1 MNDTHYREWRS
12 ELRLTVTA
20 NFIRHC
26 DFNRLLYVGTPA
38 TELLQ
43 KPHSFQIAGR
53 DKLILKIKEGYDVAL
68 ENGVA
73 EATLYHL
80 FYSLTHYLRWCDEQR
95 IDAFTQVALKKH
107 FTELFEHIM
116 LGKIKNSTYTRKRSN
131 LFVIFRDYLDFPE
144 SWFLIIPSAGKDQL
158 EPYEAYTRSDLNKL
172 LPFLRKLFNQTSD
185 QFLLNP
191 QKHLIAH
198 HAIPTMT
205 FEWQGETHQ
214 IFAGISKMMCA
225 AAFLMSYYTY
235 SNTNTLLQL
244 KRPTGASTPFGE
256 QWYSMPAFK
265 RRSFKVV
272 HVEMGGHDQ
281 LDVPKYS
288 LTFFDKLLEVS
299 KAIDGSDGAHLFQT
313 VAFQKLRPVTNT
325 TLEDF
330 NKRWLQVHFNFVDQ
344 KGNRLRPVISRFRET
359 GALTTRA
366 FQGELAND
374 ITLDNTQQTRRRH
387 YSTGNKY
394 NNNSMMQDVASIR
407 QQQAKHKQDTKTAQ
421 ESLSIEVLAIEQEQR
436 VNFPNLSKT
445 PNGGS
450 CANPFGTASE
460 SFRRKAIKH
469 GLSKDGEKLA
479 CADLL
484 KCFGCPEQV
493 IVQSVD
499 DIWCLL
505 SFKACIEESL
515 YLHLDNNHFRS
526 NFENVIDFISK
537 NILPKINKNILKKAE
552 SRLDTDGLHPLW
564 EDSENILSMLPGGF
578 NSLHGMV

>member
-1 MNDTHYREWRS
+1 MNSTHYREWRS
-12 ELRLTVTA
+12 ELRLTITA
-20 NFIRHC
+20 NTIRHC
-26 DFNRLLYVGTPA
+26 DFNRLLYLGIPA

-43 KPHSFQIAGR
+43 KPHSFQLAGR
-53 DKLILKIKEGYDVAL
+53 DKLILKLRKEYDTAL
-68 ENGVA
+68 ENGVS
-73 EATLYHL
+73 ETTLYHL
-80 FYSLTHYLRWCDEQR
+80 FNALKHYLNWCDAQQ
-95 IDAFTQVALKKH
+95 IDAFTQAALKKH
-107 FTELFEHIM
+107 FLELLEHIM
-116 LGKIKNSTYTRKRSN
+116 LGKIKNTTYTRKKSN
-131 LFVIFRDYLDFPE
+131 LFVIFRDYLDFPAN
-144 SWFLIIPSAGKDQL
+144 WFLVIPNAGKDQL

-172 LPFLRKLFNQTSD
+172 LPFLRKLFNQTSE

-191 QKHLIAH
+191 QKHLKAH
-198 HAIPTMT
+198 HAVPTMI
-205 FEWQGETHQ
+205 FEWRGEKHQ
-214 IFAGISKMMCA
+214 LCAGVSKMMCA
-225 AAFLMSYYTY
+225 ATFLMSYYTY

-244 KRPTGASTPFGE
+244 QRPTGASTPFGE

-265 RRSFKVV
+265 RRSFKIV
-272 HVEMGGHDQ
+272 HVEMGGHDH
-281 LDVPKYS
+281 LEVPKYS
-288 LTFFDKLLEVS
+288 LSFFDKLLEVS
-299 KAIDGSDGAHLFQT
+299 KAIDDSEGAPLLQT
-313 VAFQKLRPVTNT
+313 VAFQGLRPITNT
-325 TLEDF
+325 TLDSF
-330 NKRWLQVHFNFVDQ
+330 NTLWLQVHFNFVDQ
-344 KGNRLRPVISRFRET
+344 KGKKLRPIVSRFRET

-394 NNNSMMQDVASIR
+394 NNNAMMQDVASIR
-407 QQQAKHKQDTKTAQ
+407 QQQAKHKQDSKTAQ
-421 ESLSIEVLAIEQEQR
+421 KNLGIEVLAIEQEQR
-436 VNFPNLSKT
+436 INFPNLSKN

-460 SFRRKAIKH
+460 SFNRKVIKH

-552 SRLDTDGLHPLW
+552 SRLDTDGPHPLW
-564 EDSENILSMLPGGF
+564 EDSESILGMLPADF
-578 NSLHGMV
+578 NSSYGMV